1 MGLITGLVP
10 NAASSCHTLN
20 VHPIDSSILRRPSL
34 AKSGTT
40 INIEITEPEFE
51 GTKSR
56 RQSIVPSSA
65 YTISCYGG
73 DGVGFDG
80 VGGLIGGG
88 GASGLGGRFRANELL
103 MPSIA
108 DNGHEGDTTGAGN
121 TTTSCVTY
129 LEPKVNF
136 QLPANRRPSIAI
148 QQPTLRERI
157 KGSPRFPHRI
167 LPTGSLNALMDDDGK
182 QSNGE
187 FSL

>member
-20 VHPIDSSILRRPSL
+20 VNPIDPYILRRPSL
-34 AKSGTT
+34 AKSGTA

-56 RQSIVPSSA
+56 RQSIVPSA
-65 YTISCYGG
+65 FTIS
-73 DGVGFDG
+73 
-80 VGGLIGGG
+80 GGG
-88 GASGLGGRFRANELL
+88 GGGGLGCGGGNGLKGSDLL
-103 MPSIA
+103 SI
-108 DNGHEGDTTGAGN
+108 G
-121 TTTSCVTY
+121 V

-136 QLPANRRPSIAI
+136 QLPANRRPSIAL
-148 QQPTLRERI
+148 QPTLRERI

-167 LPTGSLNALMDDDGK
+167 LPTGSLNALMDEDSK

-187 FSL
+187 LFFQQK

>member
-20 VHPIDSSILRRPSL
+20 VHPLDSSILRRPSL
-34 AKSGTT
+34 AKSGTA

-65 YTISCYGG
+65 YTISYG
-73 DGVGFDG
+73 DTVAFDG
-80 VGGLIGGG
+80 VGG
-88 GASGLGGRFRANELL
+88 GLGLGSTCGRFRANELL

-108 DNGHEGDTTGAGN
+108 DNGHEGDTPST
-121 TTTSCVTY
+121 CITY

-182 QSNGE
+182 QSNGK
-187 FSL
+187 